1 MDVAVIG
8 LGGMGAGLA
17 SSLIKAGHKVSV
29 WNRSPD
35 PLQALVDQGAI
46 KLDAPKDAFQAQA
59 VVTMLSN
66 DEAVRAVVVDSGA
79 LDGAASGV
87 VHVLCS
93 TISVALAQELEA
105 LHAKAGVG
113 YVAAPVL
120 GRPDVAAKGELNI
133 LAAGDADALA
143 KVEPLLD
150 AIGKQTWPLGDE
162 PHKANVAKL
171 AMNFMIASAIET
183 MAEAFALSHKYGVD
197 SQKLLEVAT
206 GTLFAAP
213 VYKTYGGF
221 IVDKKYEP
229 AAFKLTL
236 GLKDARLAQQA
247 GEAIGA
253 PMPLASLIRDN
264 FIDAVAHGDGEKDWA
279 ALATVAYR
287 RAGIDT

>member
-1 MDVAVIG
+1 MDVAIIG
-8 LGGMGAGLA
+8 LGGMGSGMAA
-17 SSLIKAGHKVSV
+17 SLIKAGHKVSV
-29 WNRSPD
+29 WNRSPE
-35 PLQALVDQGAI
+35 PVQALVDQGA
-46 KLDAPKDAFQAQA
+46 KALASPADAFQADA
-59 VVTMLSN
+59 VVNMLSN
-66 DEAVRAVVVDSGA
+66 DEAVRDVVVASGA
-79 LDGAASGV
+79 LEGAKAGV
-87 VHVLCS
+87 IHVLCA
-93 TISVALAQELEA
+93 TISVALAQELET
-105 LHAKAGVG
+105 LHTKAGVG

-133 LAAGDADALA
+133 LAAGAPDLLA
-143 KVEPLLD
+143 KVQSVLD
-150 AIGKQTWPLGDE
+150 AIGKQTWPMGDE

-171 AMNFMIASAIET
+171 SMNFMIASAIET

-197 SQKLLEVAT
+197 THKLLELAT

-213 VYKTYGGF
+213 VYKTYGAF

-236 GLKDARLAQQA
+236 GMKDARLVQQA

-264 FIDAVAHGDGEKDWA
+264 FIDAVAHGDAEKDWA

-287 RAGIDT
+287 RAGIDD